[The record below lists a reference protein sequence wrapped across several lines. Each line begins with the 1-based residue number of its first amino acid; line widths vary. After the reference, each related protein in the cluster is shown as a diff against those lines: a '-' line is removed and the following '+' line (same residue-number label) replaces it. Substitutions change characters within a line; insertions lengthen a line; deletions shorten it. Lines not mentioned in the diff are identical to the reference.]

1 MDDDNSSPLPA
12 EAPVEHTDSPI
23 LKIVASTTSEI
34 HSKATKALDLISLK
48 LESNVM
54 DAPENAKML
63 LGYLKQNDVS
73 TLLANSKTEIMAKL
87 NSGEVTKNDFFAS
100 IAKVANERIGQEGD
114 SNHPTGKL
122 LLAHLKKFS
131 TGERKFDATEL
142 NNLVQE
148 MEFNSHEVSAIFE
161 NLVLTSNTVL
171 DAYES
176 LQKKEQF
183 KGAVRL
189 KNRATSLFKVSGEER
204 RASVDSMSSMVK
216 NLNKAKAGE
225 DKTLT
230 AIKGLELGE
239 AVKARLVANFE
250 LQAEARGGID
260 GLVFT
265 AFNKV
270 NKQQAELK
278 HRLET
283 DFSVDE
289 VVGQLQAQSEGLKA
303 QFGDMDQHIRKN
315 TGELITPEIMAKF
328 ALGEVT
334 SDELLAPIAKIASEL
349 STGERKFDVTV
360 LNDLVQGMNSDE
372 ASAIGDNLLL
382 KGDFVLDAYEDLQ
395 KKEYFKG
402 ALDAVRS
409 AGLSEESV
417 MSSLENL
424 DVNSLVST
432 TERAFS
438 SEEERLALFSS
449 ATDSALDF
457 VLRVLPSL
465 PVPSLQG
472 CKDGTIYSFHNLSLR
487 GFQVNKK
494 FVSVSIAGVLAT
506 GQTEDEEFKSGNSS
520 KSKSSSRSRSRSIG
534 RNGSLDEKV
543 NVQEILVLKIGNIS
557 ATLEDVLWNIEQ
569 TFFPHYKG
577 CGHADAKCLGADIVM
592 KFELRKRKEDTKSSE
607 GLSEYSPVLCL
618 HEHSCSISEVKVKM
632 RGDSLSWL
640 LNILSSLFK
649 GLLKDYVVATVLE
662 SIENSSGTLLETL
675 NNVLRPHWPI
685 IMKMAKLKIDD
696 LKVMSSSAIV
706 DKSKICKDIEL
717 VFKESVPLGLQ
728 LLLND
733 KVDANTVK
741 IVKFSK
747 GGQAFRVAEIAGFDP
762 DAFQGA
768 SILSVNGNLYKMHK
782 KSKSKSIFDQTLSDL
797 RAPGRPKAI
806 LFRLSEKEGFR
817 IANLVRN

>member
-1 MDDDNSSPLPA
+1 M
-12 EAPVEHTDSPI
+12 
-23 LKIVASTTSEI
+23 
-34 HSKATKALDLISLK
+34 
-48 LESNVM
+48 
-54 DAPENAKML
+54 
-63 LGYLKQNDVS
+63 
-73 TLLANSKTEIMAKL
+73 
-87 NSGEVTKNDFFAS
+87 
-100 IAKVANERIGQEGD
+100 
-114 SNHPTGKL
+114 
-122 LLAHLKKFS
+122 
-131 TGERKFDATEL
+131 
-142 NNLVQE
+142 
-148 MEFNSHEVSAIFE
+148 
-161 NLVLTSNTVL
+161 
-171 DAYES
+171 
-176 LQKKEQF
+176 
-183 KGAVRL
+183 
-189 KNRATSLFKVSGEER
+189 
-204 RASVDSMSSMVK
+204 DSMSSMVK

-520 KSKSSSRSRSRSIG
+520 KSKSSSRSIG

-782 KSKSKSIFDQTLSDL
+782 KSKSIFDQTLSDL